1 MFGWFRLLFD
11 CGLPGYSK
19 PKLGYN
25 EHVLIF
31 ENKTNDNLLHQT
43 KKIEKNYG
51 KPFLTWYFT
60 EDIKEIKQY
69 C

>member
-43 KKIEKNYG
+43 KIKLKKNMV
-51 KPFLTWYFT
+51 KRF
-60 EDIKEIKQY
+60 
-69 C
+69 

>member
-51 KPFLTWYFT
+51 KPFLT
-60 EDIKEIKQY
+60 
-69 C
+69 